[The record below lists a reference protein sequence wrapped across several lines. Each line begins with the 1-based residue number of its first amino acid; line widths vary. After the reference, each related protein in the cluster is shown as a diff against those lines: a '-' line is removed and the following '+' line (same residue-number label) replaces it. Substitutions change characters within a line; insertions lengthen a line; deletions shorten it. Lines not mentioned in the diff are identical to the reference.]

1 MSSNIVLPTL
11 TAWAENHIKAV
22 VEANQDDV
30 ESALDAFLSKDA
42 TLTING
48 AKVTRQ
54 EFAQK
59 VSASKF
65 QVKSTTVDFTNTVEA
80 VAEGKSTFEVSSF
93 LSLLFPEGSPY
104 LNCNYRLAQWAC
116 FILGSSPN
124 RSGF

>member
-22 VEANQDDV
+22 VDASQDNV
-30 ESALDAFLSKDA
+30 ESALDAFLFKDA

-93 LSLLFPEGSPY
+93 LSLLSPENSSC
-104 LNCNYRLAQWAC
+104 LN
-116 FILGSSPN
+116 
-124 RSGF
+124 